1 MDTEKMEAKKK
12 EKWNVGVTIML
23 LLGAATIGEFAIA
36 VVAQDLLRVTSDVGW
51 VLMLVALFKAF
62 LVVRDY
68 MHVGRLFS
76 GGEEH

>member
-1 MDTEKMEAKKK
+1 MDETKLAELKK
-12 EKWNVGVTIML
+12 EKYGMGVTIAL
-23 LLGAATIGEFAIA
+23 LLAVATIGEYGIA
-36 VVAQDLLRVTSDVGW
+36 VVGKNLGA

-76 GGEEH
+76 SGEDH

>member
-1 MDTEKMEAKKK
+1 MNAEQMEAKKK
-12 EKWNVGVTIML
+12 ERWNAGLTIML
-23 LLGAATIGEFAIA
+23 LLGAATIGEFGIA
-36 VVAQDLLRVTSDVGW
+36 TVAQDLIRVTSDIGW

-76 GGEEH
+76 GGEDH

>member
-1 MDTEKMEAKKK
+1 MEPEKMEERKKQQ
-12 EKWNVGVTIML
+12 WSAGVTIML
-23 LLGAATIGEFAIA
+23 LLGAATIGEFGIA
-36 VVAQDLLRVTSDVGW
+36 SVAQDLIRVTSDIGW
-51 VLMLVALFKAF
+51 VLMLIALFKAF

>member
-1 MDTEKMEAKKK
+1 MEPEKMEARKKQQ
-12 EKWNVGVTIML
+12 WSAGVTIML
-23 LLGAATIGEFAIA
+23 LLSAATIGEFGIA
-36 VVAQDLLRVTSDVGW
+36 SVAQDLIRVTSDIGW
-51 VLMLVALFKAF
+51 VLMLVAVFKAF